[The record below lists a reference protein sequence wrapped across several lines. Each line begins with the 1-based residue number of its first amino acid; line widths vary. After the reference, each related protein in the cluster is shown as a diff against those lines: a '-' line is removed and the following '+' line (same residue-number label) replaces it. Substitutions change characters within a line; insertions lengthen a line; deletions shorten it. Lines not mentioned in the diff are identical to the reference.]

1 MQTQYYLQNKRTS
14 WNRQQC
20 RFWEKR
26 MGNDQSGSVEST
38 EQMRQA
44 ELAGLLQTLSALS
57 RTEDVLPIMGERL
70 NPLLVMALGQL
81 GKVAREV
88 LNLYDKEH
96 DRPTRS

>member
-1 MQTQYYLQNKRTS
+1 
-14 WNRQQC
+14 
-20 RFWEKR
+20 